1 MSEYEV
7 DSKAPILLSYSCNQ
21 KWQEMEGD
29 ESKRACEL
37 CQCKVQ
43 NIDGYSEIQIAQ
55 LLEQVDQGQK
65 ICVAFTKAAFR
76 SNIPQ
81 ALRKNRTDAA
91 LQALHENWSDI
102 SFNFVPNSQDTGVQL
117 PSIFSVTAIR
127 TSVSLL
133 LATSIG
139 VTNSAKGSAAEILKY
154 GALNSIPSY
163 HSHHPHKLGARLTL
177 EAEERGGW
185 VGRPAPNEIRD
196 KVEDLTYYE
205 YQKYKKLP
213 NHLLHSFITD
223 INSGHI
229 SIPKLR
235 LLAKRFEREEDAGGA
250 RRCYSLLLALAEREN
265 ANKNDIKDVNER
277 IRLLLKKEYAAELI
291 CFDGEVR
298 KRDFRQAKERLFKV
312 DNARRMAL
320 KFGDVYPWKDF
331 ETRLDFLSQQKVT
344 EAADTIFGWAM
355 SIADDYPSSKEM
367 EDWKE
372 RQRKRALAQINT
384 WLTQENADAGS
395 AIMLAQEDEELKRRC
410 EFIPALQ
417 NLYGRLESA
426 KGEARA
432 AIQRSLLKLSDEH
445 LIGSEATDWQ
455 EKLFRKISTEIE
467 EHLKISDGY
476 STNDCERTITE
487 LDKAEK
493 LLGSEPWISRRY
505 SWDNFAKRYL
515 YLAENAPFRY
525 RFYFW
530 RVLFTN
536 PAQDVGYCSES
547 YNSKSLVPRAADE
560 WKRCLEAFYQLMA
573 AGKPREAREIIK
585 YCCRL
590 QELNEELSQRCDWIQ
605 VVNGFFALIV
615 KTQVVDMEELEYL
628 HGFISRQP
636 DSKEKR
642 LFIQRVNEKLVEKI
656 NDDLEKVRKVTDKN
670 ELERALD
677 NLQSIV
683 ACRQIDKEI
692 KARCPFSDIVKSSG
706 VLKINMPKEEREY
719 VAKRVAFLKALE
731 ESFK

>member
-7 DSKAPILLSYSCNQ
+7 GSKAPILLSYSCNQ
-21 KWQEMEGD
+21 KWQEMKGD

-43 NIDGYSEIQIAQ
+43 NIDGYSENQIAQ

-91 LQALHENWSDI
+91 LPALHENWSDI
-102 SFNFVPNSQDTGVQL
+102 SFNFLPNSQDTGFQL
-117 PSIFSVTAIR
+117 PSIFSVTTIR

-139 VTNSAKGSAAEILKY
+139 VTYSAKGSAAEILKY

-163 HSHHPHKLGARLTL
+163 HGHHPHKLGARLTL
-177 EAEERGGW
+177 EAEERGVW
-185 VGRPAPNEIRD
+185 LGRPAPNEIRD
-196 KVEDLTYYE
+196 KVQDLTYYE

-213 NHLLHSFITD
+213 NHLLHSFRTD
-223 INSGHI
+223 LSSGHI

-250 RRCYSLLLALAEREN
+250 RRCYSLLVALAEREN
-265 ANKNDIKDVNER
+265 TNEEDVKDINER
-277 IRLLLKKEYAAELI
+277 LRLLLKKEYAAELI
-291 CFDGEVR
+291 CFDGEVE
-298 KRDFRQAKERLFKV
+298 KRDFRQARERLFKV
-312 DNARRMAL
+312 DSARRMAL

-344 EAADTIFGWAM
+344 EASDTIFGWAM

-367 EDWKE
+367 KDWKE

-395 AIMLAQEDEELKRRC
+395 AIMLAQEDEELKKRC

-432 AIQRSLLKLSDEH
+432 AIQKSLLKLSDEH

-455 EKLFRKISTEIE
+455 EKLFPEISTKIE
-467 EHLKISDGY
+467 GHLKSCDSY
-476 STNDCERTITE
+476 SMNDYEKVRVE
-487 LDKAEK
+487 LEKAER
-493 LLGSEPWISRRY
+493 LFGSEPWISRRY

-515 YLAENAPFRY
+515 HLAENAAFEY
-525 RFYFW
+525 RPYFW
-530 RVLFTN
+530 QVLFTN
-536 PAQDVGYCSES
+536 PAEYLGYCSES
-547 YNSKSLVPRAADE
+547 YNSKNLVPRAVNE
-560 WKRCLEAFYQLMA
+560 WKRSLEAFYQLLA
-573 AGKPREAREIIK
+573 VGKQSEAREIIK

-590 QELNEELSQRCDWIQ
+590 QELNAELSQRCDWIQ
-605 VVNGFFALIV
+605 AANGFFALIE
-615 KTQVVDMEELEYL
+615 KTKVVDMEELEYL

-636 DSKEKR
+636 DSKEKL
-642 LFIQRVNEKLVEKI
+642 LFIQRVNDKLVEKI
-656 NDDLEKVRKVTDKN
+656 NNDLEQVRKVTNKN

-683 ACRQIDKEI
+683 VCRQIDKEI
-692 KARCPFSDIVKSSG
+692 KARCPFRDIIKSLNI
-706 VLKINMPKEEREY
+706 LKMNMPKERREEITKW
-719 VAKRVAFLKALE
+719 VGFLKARE